1 MIGLGKSIRAGVLVD
16 ALMALVL
23 GSCKMQIRL
32 SQHKAEARLPFNR
45 RRSLLTLVLIIAF
58 LAAIHTLFPLQPDNI
73 LAAALLFLPVALFA
87 ALGAGRELSM
97 PSLTELAFYSF
108 AIAAA
113 TAIWSGIS
121 LAVTAYEAAGLITL
135 LAFMGFVLALAVA
148 LGVLAVKL
156 LARDDGEM

>member
-1 MIGLGKSIRAGVLVD
+1 MIGLGKSIRAGVFVD

-108 AIAAA
+108 AIVAGL
-113 TAIWSGIS
+113 AIWPSAR
-121 LAVTAYEAAGLITL
+121 LAVTAYEASGFVTL
-135 LAFMGFVLALAVA
+135 FAFMGFVFALAIG
-148 LGVLAVKL
+148 LGVVAVKL
-156 LARDDGEM
+156 LAGDEK